1 MGTQIARLA
10 LAVCACATV
19 CACQHD
25 AAEKNTWI
33 RGDSHERW
41 TTVGRHLRG
50 LDVAMVEIGYRYQEL
65 YWAGV
70 DSNWAY
76 ADYQVTKIDLAL
88 ENALERRPKRRASS
102 NTLFAAALEEVEE
115 AIDLREG
122 AAFGEAFK
130 RMSVACNSCH
140 AAEGVA
146 SFYVEAPTERTSS
159 IRAPR

>member
-1 MGTQIARLA
+1 MRTQIARLA
-10 LAVCACATV
+10 LAVCACATIS
-19 CACQHD
+19 ACQHD

-70 DSNWAY
+70 DSNWEY
-76 ADYQVTKIDLAL
+76 ADYQVRKIDLAL
-88 ENALERRPKRRASS
+88 KNALERRPKRQVSAG
-102 NTLFAAALEEVEE
+102 TLFAPALEEVEK
-115 AIDLREG
+115 AIDSRER
-122 AAFGEAFK
+122 AAFGKAFE
-130 RMSVACNSCH
+130 RMSAACNSCH

-146 SFYVEAPTERTSS
+146 SFYVEAPTDRTSS

>member
-1 MGTQIARLA
+1 MRTQFAGLA
-10 LAVCACATV
+10 FAVCVFGTVSACH
-19 CACQHD
+19 HD
-25 AAEKNTWI
+25 GMEKSAWI

-41 TTVGRHLRG
+41 TTVEKHLRG

-76 ADYQVTKIDLAL
+76 ADYQAKKIALAL
-88 ENALERRPKRRASS
+88 ENALERRPKRRASAE
-102 NTLFAAALEEVEE
+102 TLFLPSLGEIKQ
-115 AIDLREG
+115 AIGLKEG
-122 AAFGEAFK
+122 AAFEETFAA
-130 RMSVACNSCH
+130 MSAGCNSCH

-146 SFYVEAPTERTSS
+146 SFHVEPPTDRQSL